1 MIVEYSREHKSL
13 IFASTENLCVD
24 LLWQLEFIHMF
35 NTCPITM
42 CVTWRHKENYVNGLE
57 DISQLWKYSCNGWR
71 MAAQIMGT
79 ITMYPACYLT
89 DENIR
94 SNSLLVES
102 SVASQTLTMVKEVF
116 VANLGF

>member
-1 MIVEYSREHKSL
+1 
-13 IFASTENLCVD
+13 
-24 LLWQLEFIHMF
+24 
-35 NTCPITM
+35 
-42 CVTWRHKENYVNGLE
+42 
-57 DISQLWKYSCNGWR
+57 
-71 MAAQIMGT
+71 
-79 ITMYPACYLT
+79 MYPACYLT